1 MPSSNPATTSPSP
14 SPQDPKEAQPSG
26 APTATTNWDYLWK
39 TPGPRKPRPK
49 EIAKRYPRLM
59 AAIGAA
65 MKRYAEDPTT
75 PPVSSIILEP
85 DDLHLDFRVS
95 LRTADGTTKTIK
107 GDTILPDIFAVMQ
120 MPGAVNNFEVILHQ
134 LAVNP
139 TQTRFQSLLQA
150 RVQIEQTPNDRI
162 LGN

>member
-1 MPSSNPATTSPSP
+1 
-14 SPQDPKEAQPSG
+14 
-26 APTATTNWDYLWK
+26 
-39 TPGPRKPRPK
+39 
-49 EIAKRYPRLM
+49 M

-65 MKRYAEDPTT
+65 MKRYAEDPAT

-85 DDLHLDFRVS
+85 DDLHLDFRIS

-162 LGN
+162 LGS